1 MDNYLWFMVFCLT
14 MNGVASMKIFEG
26 MRLLVTMI
34 VQCIIGMIPFLTLFL
49 TTVLMFAVINHSTVP
64 KKERTLD
71 KFKDALGN
79 QYMAL
84 FGENFESEDL
94 VQWTMW
100 ILFT

>member
-1 MDNYLWFMVFCLT
+1 
-14 MNGVASMKIFEG
+14 
-26 MRLLVTMI
+26 
-34 VQCIIGMIPFLTLFL
+34 MIPFLTLFL

-94 VQWTMW
+94 V
-100 ILFT
+100 